1 MRKVIRF
8 ISQSISSYFLYSFL
22 VYQDWKKET
31 HQCIED
37 SCHLVYVDFTK
48 KKNDQSHLKLP
59 TRCNRFMQVLQNH
72 LAPDWKLQHA
82 PPYTLWRIPNRKC
95 TNLWSD
101 QSWSTHFRIKT
112 CRKQSWANGHENMTN
127 LLQAMTTMT
136 TCPTWAC
143 FGKSSAIPGLKKSP
157 SCNHGHRSLDRGRKF
172 PCHLPACSI
181 YDMASEAIP
190 LAESSEQNALSST
203 QINHLGGR
211 TCPKNGHQHGHT
223 CRHTR
228 GEGRHLP

>member
-1 MRKVIRF
+1 MHWRQLSFSLCRF
-8 ISQSISSYFLYSFL
+8 
-22 VYQDWKKET
+22 
-31 HQCIED
+31 H
-37 SCHLVYVDFTK
+37 K

-82 PPYTLWRIPNRKC
+82 PPN
-95 TNLWSD
+95 
-101 QSWSTHFRIKT
+101 THFGGFPTASAPTSGRTNHEAPTSGSRPAENNPTISDTKT
-112 CRKQSWANGHENMTN
+112 RHENMTN

-157 SCNHGHRSLDRGRKF
+157 SCKHERSLDRWKI

-181 YDMASEAIP
+181 YDTASEAIP
-190 LAESSEQNALSST
+190 LAESSEQNALSAT

-228 GEGRHLP
+228 GEGRHLQ

>member
-1 MRKVIRF
+1 MHWRQLSFSLCRF
-8 ISQSISSYFLYSFL
+8 
-22 VYQDWKKET
+22 
-31 HQCIED
+31 H
-37 SCHLVYVDFTK
+37 K

-112 CRKQSWANGHENMTN
+112 CRKQSNNFWHKNTPVQMDMKTWQICFRPWQLWQLVLPGHALES
-127 LLQAMTTMT
+127 LLQSQA
-136 TCPTWAC
+136 W
-143 FGKSSAIPGLKKSP
+143 
-157 SCNHGHRSLDRGRKF
+157 RSLHLATRGHWIVEKSHG
-172 PCHLPACSI
+172 PLLPACSI
-181 YDMASEAIP
+181 YDTASEAIP
-190 LAESSEQNALSST
+190 LAESSQQNALSAT

-223 CRHTR
+223 CSFYTCR
-228 GEGRHLP
+228 GKTSTVITVAKKQRSIHQG